1 MTKKR
6 ELFVSVDVEASGPI
20 PGEYSLLSIGACNV
34 DKPDQTFLCELK
46 PVSRKAD
53 PKALEISGFSLE
65 RLEKSGRDPKLA
77 MESFA
82 AWLESLR
89 SANDSLVFVGFNAP
103 FDWSFI
109 NYYFHKFTGG
119 NPFGFAG
126 LDIKAYYMGVT
137 GCSWSD
143 TRSSV
148 IDAALRPSRRSDHT
162 ALHDAQY
169 QAELFRLIR
178 ERAAEKSLGRS

>member
-53 PKALEISGFSLE
+53 PKALEKSGFSLE
-65 RLEKSGRDPKLA
+65 KLEKSGRDPELA

-89 SANDSLVFVGFNAP
+89 SANDSLVFVGFQCTLRLV
-103 FDWSFI
+103 I
-109 NYYFHKFTGG
+109 HK
-119 NPFGFAG
+119 
-126 LDIKAYYMGVT
+126 LLL
-137 GCSWSD
+137 S
-143 TRSSV
+143 
-148 IDAALRPSRRSDHT
+148 
-162 ALHDAQY
+162 
-169 QAELFRLIR
+169 
-178 ERAAEKSLGRS
+178 

>member
-1 MTKKR
+1 MSKKN
-6 ELFVSVDVEASGPI
+6 EIFISVDIETSGPI

-34 DKPDQTFLCELK
+34 DDFRQEFFCELK
-46 PVSRKAD
+46 PISNNAD
-53 PKALEISGFSLE
+53 PKALEISRLSLE
-65 RLEKSGRDPKLA
+65 ELARSGKSTVEA
-77 MESFA
+77 MSDFL
-82 AWLESLR
+82 AWLR
-89 SANDSLVFVGFNAP
+89 SIAGVNDALVFVGFNAP

-109 NYYFHKFTGG
+109 NYYFHKFIGS

-137 GCSWSD
+137 GCCWAD
-143 TRSSV
+143 TRSSAM
-148 IDAALRPSRRSDHT
+148 DAALNPTKKSDHH

-178 ERAAEKSLGRS
+178 RKAM